1 MDRLPIDEHLPEIA
15 ARVAQAGALVL
26 VAEPGAGKTTRVPR
40 ALLDGSGAA
49 PGEVVVLEPRR
60 LAARLAARRVAA
72 ELGEEP
78 GGLVG
83 WQVRFEHVG
92 SARTRLRFVTEGI
105 LARRL
110 AADPELRG
118 VGTVVLD
125 EFHERHLAGDFA
137 LALLR
142 RLRGARRPDL
152 RLVVMSATLEAEPVA
167 RFLDAPLL
175 SVPGRSHPVEIEH
188 AERESLAPSSSPAE
202 VAARVAAAVARAL
215 SAAPGDERSGDVLVF
230 LAGAAEIRRALEAC
244 RPAAERHGADLVAL
258 HGDLPAAEQDRAVR
272 PGPRRK
278 VILSTNV
285 AESSVT
291 IPGVTL
297 VIDTGLAR
305 AVRHSP
311 WSGLPARETVRISR
325 AAAAQRAGRA
335 GRLGPGRCL
344 RLYTRADHDRRAA
357 HDPPEVR
364 RADLAE
370 TVLALRALPTAEPL
384 AWLDPPAPAAVE
396 AAERL
401 LERLGALDTA
411 GRLTDLGRRMLRL
424 PLHPRLA
431 RTALAAA
438 EAGLADAGA
447 LVAAL
452 LGERD
457 IRRAARTGWHGEER
471 PGRLS
476 AGPSDLLD
484 RVEAF
489 REAERRGFRGTDE
502 TLDPGALRAV
512 ARARDQIRRA
522 CGGDGDDPA
531 AGRPAARAG
540 QAGGRPPDEETALG
554 RAVLAGFPDRV
565 ARRRRRGSDELLLC
579 GGGAAR
585 LAETSVVRDAEL
597 LVAVE
602 AEEPRPGPG
611 DRPPLPLVRLASA
624 VEPEWLLDLLPER
637 LAERT
642 EVRFDARAGRVE
654 EISTLSWDG
663 LVLHESRKPATGPEA
678 ERVLAEAAQA
688 AGPAAFCDP
697 EELAA
702 WRARVAFAARYL
714 EDLPPVDD
722 DAVRAALAELC
733 RGRRSLGELRSAEG
747 GGLVGWLRA
756 RLEPRQRAAVER
768 LAPERVEVNGRRL
781 RVMWEPGR
789 EPWVESRLQD
799 FFGLA
804 EGPRVG
810 DGRVPLVL
818 HLLAPSRRP
827 VQVTTDL
834 AGFWERHYPKVR
846 RELMRRYP
854 KHAWPEDPR
863 TAGGTATRS
872 RRTS

>member
-1 MDRLPIDEHLPEIA
+1 MERLPIDEQLPEIA
-15 ARVAQAGALVL
+15 ARVAGAGALVL

-40 ALLDGSGAA
+40 ALLGEDAA
-49 PGEVVVLEPRR
+49 DSGEVLVLEPRR

-83 WQVRFEHVG
+83 WQVRFEDVG

-105 LARRL
+105 LVRRL
-110 AADPELRG
+110 VDDPLLRG
-118 VGTVVLD
+118 VSTVVLD
-125 EFHERHLAGDFA
+125 EFHERHLTGDLA
-137 LALLR
+137 LALLG
-142 RLRGARRPDL
+142 RLRRTRRPDL
-152 RLVVMSATLEAEPVA
+152 RLVVTSATLEAEPVA
-167 RFLDAPLL
+167 RFLEAPLL
-175 SVPGRSHPVEIEH
+175 AVPGRAHPVEIEY
-188 AERESLAPSSSPAE
+188 AERGSLEPSSSPSE
-202 VAARVAAAVARAL
+202 VAGRVAAAVARELAG
-215 SAAPGDERSGDVLVF
+215 ADGGGEAGDVLVF

-244 RPAAERHGADLVAL
+244 RAAVERHGAELAAL

-291 IPGVTL
+291 IPGVTS

-311 WSGLPARETVRISR
+311 WSGLPARETVRVSR
-325 AAAAQRAGRA
+325 ASAAQRAGRA
-335 GRLGPGRCL
+335 GRLGPGRCV

-370 TVLALRALPTAEPL
+370 TVLVLRALPDEAPL
-384 AWLDPPAPAAVE
+384 AWLDPPLPAAVE

-401 LERLGALDTA
+401 LARLGALDAA
-411 GRLTDLGRRMLRL
+411 GRITELGRRMVRL
-424 PLHPRLA
+424 PLPPRLA
-431 RTALAAA
+431 RTVLAAA
-438 EAGLADAGA
+438 EAGVADAGA
-447 LVAAL
+447 LLAAL

-457 IRRAARTGWHGEER
+457 IRRAARTGWSEAER
-471 PGRLS
+471 RGRLE

-489 REAERRGFRGTDE
+489 REAERRGFRGADE
-502 TLDPGALRAV
+502 TLDAGALRAV
-512 ARARDQIRRA
+512 ARARDRIRRA
-522 CGGDGDDPA
+522 CAGDGAGPA
-531 AGRPAARAG
+531 AGRTAERRGSA
-540 QAGGRPPDEETALG
+540 DEETALG

-602 AEEPRPGPG
+602 AEEPRSGAR

-624 VEPEWLLDLLPER
+624 VQPEWLLDLFPER

-654 EISTLSWDG
+654 AVSTLSYDG
-663 LVLHESRKPATGPEA
+663 LVLHESRGPATGAEA
-678 ERVLAEAAQA
+678 ERVLAEAAWA
-688 AGPAAFCDP
+688 AGPAAYCDP
-697 EELAA
+697 AELAV
-702 WRARVAFAARYL
+702 WRARVAFAARHA

-722 DAVRAALAELC
+722 EAVRAALGELC
-733 RGRRSLGELRSAEG
+733 RGRRSLDELRSAGG
-747 GGLVGWLRA
+747 GGLVGVLRG
-756 RLEPRQRAAVER
+756 RLDARQRAAVER

-781 RVMWEPGR
+781 RVRWEPGR

-810 DGRVPLVL
+810 GGRVPLVL
-818 HLLAPSRRP
+818 HLLAPSGRP

-854 KHAWPEDPR
+854 RHAWPEDPR
-863 TAGGTATRS
+863 AIAAAAIRG
-872 RRTS
+872 RRTSG